1 MRHRD
6 TRAICLLLA
15 CIGLSIVAGRI
26 AVVRSATGEVP
37 FLSANDRSRW
47 ATVSALVDDGTY
59 AIDRQMEL
67 RDAETRRRTWQT
79 IDMVRHRD
87 AEGRQ
92 HYYSSK
98 PPLLATMVAGVYAV
112 VRAATGLT
120 LEQHPFFVGRWVLAL
135 VNLPM
140 LAILYGCLIAVI
152 LRHRLSPWAA
162 IFLTAATVFGTLLLP
177 FAVSLNN
184 HLPAAMAT
192 GVALWCFDRQGR
204 FGASWGMMFLAGI
217 AAAFAV
223 ANELP
228 ALSMAAFWT
237 LLALRRDFVRA
248 FVGFAPG
255 AILVAVA
262 FFGTTWL
269 AHQSLRPPY
278 AHRGV
283 GSLVTEV
290 SSFGAGGANG
300 AEGAVSDDEVSAIA
314 SALEVPQDELRI
326 GTSRVPDRW
335 RVETPGATYA
345 IQREADRIAIYEW
358 DDWYDYPRSYWT
370 DERRVGVDRG
380 EPSRAVYAMHLLV
393 GHHGLFSLTPLWL
406 LSLCGSLMWFTR
418 GISALVPDEEQGL
431 EADRNFPRWLAAAVC
446 TVTLVCLLFYIARP
460 LIDRNYGGINAGFRW
475 LLWLAPLW
483 IWLAIPAVARLAPH
497 RSGRAVCAA
506 LLAVS
511 VFSAATALEN
521 PWSHPWIYRYLEYIG
536 FWGGLAVEKIAS
548 IAG

>member
-1 MRHRD
+1 MRYSD

-15 CIGLSIVAGRI
+15 CVALAVVAGQI

-59 AIDRQMEL
+59 AIDRQLEIL
-67 RDAETRRRTWQT
+67 DAETRRRTWQT
-79 IDMVRHRD
+79 IDLVRHRD
-87 AEGRQ
+87 AAGRQ

-98 PPLLATMVAGVYAV
+98 PPLLATMVAGVYAT
-112 VRAATGLT
+112 VRAVTGFT

-140 LAILYGCLIAVI
+140 LAVLYASVIAVI
-152 LRHRLSPWAA
+152 LRHRLPRWATV
-162 IFLTAATVFGTLLLP
+162 FLAAAMVFGTLLLP
-177 FAVSLNN
+177 FSVSLNN

-192 GVALWCFDRQGR
+192 AVALWCFDRQAR
-204 FGASWGMMFLAGI
+204 FGATWGRMFLAGI

-237 LLALRRDFVRA
+237 LLALRRDVLHA
-248 FVGFAPG
+248 FLGFAPG
-255 AILVAVA
+255 ALLVAVA
-262 FFGTTWL
+262 FFGTNWL

-278 AHRGV
+278 AHRDIGA
-283 GSLVTEV
+283 LVTEIRG
-290 SSFGAGGANG
+290 SGGEG
-300 AEGAVSDDEVSAIA
+300 GSDAEETFTESDMAAIA
-314 SALEVPQDELRI
+314 SALAVPRDELQI
-326 GTSRVPDRW
+326 EPSRVPERQ
-335 RVETPGATYA
+335 RLETPAATFA
-345 IQREADRIAIYEW
+345 VQQTAEGLAIYQW

-370 DERRVGVDRG
+370 DEGRVGVDRG
-380 EPSRAVYAMHLLV
+380 EPSRRVYAGHLLV
-393 GHHGLFSLTPLWL
+393 GHHGVFSLTPIWL

-418 GISALVPDEEQGL
+418 GSLILASEQEERL
-431 EADRNFPRWLAAAVC
+431 EGDRTFPRWLSAAVC

-483 IWLAIPAVARLAPH
+483 VWLAIPPVAALARHRL
-497 RSGRAVCAA
+497 GRAICLV
-506 LLAVS
+506 LLAAS
-511 VFSAATALEN
+511 VFSAATALAN

-536 FWGGLAVEKIAS
+536 WIGR
-548 IAG
+548 